1 MGSDLN
7 QRTPPFPVGEGGRED
22 PSLLAGQNMNRTDV
36 RSEAEVMTGFGA
48 GKVIL
53 LGEHSVVYGYP
64 ALAGPLS
71 RGVTARAEPANKCQ
85 IVVPEALT
93 ADQRKVLKAAFG
105 RAMEACGAPGVKVS
119 FDTNLPLSMGLG
131 SSGALS
137 VACARVLL
145 KAAGKVAKP
154 AEVAR
159 VAWEMEQEFHGTPS
173 GVDHTTSALEHLLLY
188 RRKPGA
194 EHGRARVLDVPVPV
208 RVVVVMVGPR
218 SPTRTTVGA
227 LRERQKRW
235 LERYQRIFRE
245 IGMLASEGAEAVEEG
260 DLEALGDVMNVNHG
274 LLAALGLS
282 SPSLDNMVHRL
293 RDMGAL
299 GAKLTGAGGDGG
311 AVIGL
316 FHDTGPVVH
325 ELMRAGVQC
334 FDSQLAGPR
343 AE

>member
-1 MGSDLN
+1 
-7 QRTPPFPVGEGGRED
+7 
-22 PSLLAGQNMNRTDV
+22 MNT
-36 RSEAEVMTGFGA
+36 RSEEPEPLEGFGA

-71 RGVTARAEPANKCQ
+71 RGVTARAEPASKCQ
-85 IVVPEALT
+85 LIPPEALT
-93 ADQRKVLKAAFG
+93 SEQRKVLKAAFG

-119 FDTNLPLSMGLG
+119 FETNLPLSMGLG

-145 KAAGKVAKP
+145 QAAGRSTKP

-159 VAWEMEQEFHGTPS
+159 VAWAMEQEFPGTPS
-173 GVDHTTSALEHLLLY
+173 GVDHTTSALEELIIYL
-188 RRKPGA
+188 RKPGA
-194 EHGRARVLDVPVPV
+194 EHGRARVLESPVPV
-208 RVVVVMVGPR
+208 RVVVVMAGPR
-218 SPTRTTVGA
+218 SPTKMTVAA

-235 LERYQRIFRE
+235 PERYQRIFRE
-245 IGMLASEGAEAVEEG
+245 IGMLANEGAEAVEEG

-282 SPSLDNMVHRL
+282 SPSLEKKVHLL

-316 FHDTGPVVH
+316 FHNTESVVH
-325 ELMRAGVQC
+325 ELMRSGVDC
-334 FDSQLAGPR
+334 FESQLAGPR